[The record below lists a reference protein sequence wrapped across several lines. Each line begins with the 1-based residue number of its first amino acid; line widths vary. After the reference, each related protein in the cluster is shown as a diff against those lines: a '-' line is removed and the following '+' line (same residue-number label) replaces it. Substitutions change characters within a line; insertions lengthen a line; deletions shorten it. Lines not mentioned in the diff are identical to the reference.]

1 MQCIRDS
8 DELFAFLQKGCGN
21 SESNHNKIKKKQKGS
36 MAGLGE
42 CSFTAYVRI

>member
-21 SESNHNKIKKKQKGS
+21 SESNHNKIKKKNRKEAWLDLESAHLQL
-36 MAGLGE
+36 M
-42 CSFTAYVRI
+42 